1 MSAIDGAAAPL
12 HGTYDLEGIERVSAG
27 CGPHVVEK
35 RSRQDESQ
43 VRLHDLMQSAGVERA
58 HVHAYDAAGGES
70 LIELVQKRAVES
82 RTAREEHADALELQ
96 SSARVGEAGGRG
108 RVEPL
113 DVIDRDDDR
122 AIVGERT

>member
-1 MSAIDGAAAPL
+1 M
-12 HGTYDLEGIERVSAG
+12 
-27 CGPHVVEK
+27 
-35 RSRQDESQ
+35 
-43 VRLHDLMQSAGVERA
+43 RLHDLMQSAGVERA